1 MAECRSRRY
10 LGDSTAL
17 HEANPITMNLRAI
30 GLAGLI
36 VGVLFKILHWPGA
49 GYLMLC
55 SSLLTAVAVVLRM
68 ASKRGPWTIQ
78 VSKPGWFAPAIV
90 TALCGMMFKTL
101 HWPGA
106 NALLMLGLLA
116 TAAWVLATQLR
127 PAARPEV
134 N

>member
-1 MAECRSRRY
+1 
-10 LGDSTAL
+10 
-17 HEANPITMNLRAI
+17 MNLRAF

-36 VGVLFKILHWPGA
+36 VGVLFKTLHWPGA
-49 GYLMLC
+49 GTIMLC
-55 SSLLTAVAVVLRM
+55 SALLTAVAMVLRM
-68 ASKRGPWTIQ
+68 ASKRGPWSIQ
-78 VSKPGWFAPAIV
+78 ISKPGWFALAIV
-90 TALCGMMFKTL
+90 TALCGMVFKTL

-127 PAARPEV
+127 PATRPGV